1 MADDSIK
8 ECVASRPTDWA
19 CMEFYY
25 VLLLATVREPSLI
38 DLAAIEIFGL
48 FTKAPEHLEE
58 GKRLSG
64 QLSRGR

>member
-1 MADDSIK
+1 
-8 ECVASRPTDWA
+8 
-19 CMEFYY
+19 
-25 VLLLATVREPSLI
+25 
-38 DLAAIEIFGL
+38 LAAIEIFGL

>member
-8 ECVASRPTDWA
+8 ECIASRPTDWA

-25 VLLLATVREPSLI
+25 VLLLATVREPSLV

-48 FTKAPEHLEE
+48 FRKTPE
-58 GKRLSG
+58 
-64 QLSRGR
+64 